1 MTDDREREEENP
13 KQQPNGRRSPSRV
26 PAGLLWLV
34 LGAIVGIF
42 SIYEIIE
49 RSWLSDADEQLLRV
63 FHIIRGVGSSLVVA
77 LLAVWYLLRSS
88 PSIFPSQQPESG
100 WTMQEDSSDEDRIIH
115 FSAWFIRMRWLACV
129 MGTVLVIV
137 SIRVL
142 RYLEEQAF
150 APLCALIL
158 LLVFS
163 NILFSQMLKR
173 RWCIRY
179 LAEIQVGTDLL
190 ILTAM
195 LHFSGGLENP
205 MAVAYIFHI
214 IIGGILLDR
223 RKCYTIVFVA
233 SLLFIGLASAEQA
246 GYLKHYTL
254 LVLPHGT
261 QQGRLGPVAYER
273 LREVIGSSME
283 GSAMNHASHEPV
295 YVVSMVI
302 LQMVLM
308 MLTAYFITTIMEQL
322 RAGEKHRQAA
332 GQRLERVVQA
342 TGAGFAILDRDL
354 HSVWLN
360 DQIRQW
366 LNLSDS
372 QTHQDLALLDRWT
385 GAEGGPAAS
394 TLRDGKVRAVERT
407 LPDTNGNKRFFQTTV
422 APLTDSSGDVYQVV
436 ELTQDITEHKLM
448 EAEAM
453 HTGKLATL
461 GFMAAGIAHEV
472 GNPLASIS
480 TRLRLLE
487 RDPQESFLK
496 ESLPLLM
503 QQIDRI
509 SRIVH
514 DISSFSRPGETEW
527 RVCQVNVIILELTTI
542 LRFHKKRARIEIGT
556 DLAENLPDIR
566 VNRDQLTAVFL
577 NLGLNALEAMVNGGT
592 LTIKTHM
599 CGEAIGIVFTDTGPG
614 ISEEVFPRL
623 FTPFFSNKQGG
634 LGLGLSIAQRM
645 MLAHGGHI
653 DAENHPQGGA
663 VFTAILPKSCYTDL
677 RRDANR

>member
-1 MTDDREREEENP
+1 MDDREEEDP
-13 KQQPNGRRSPSRV
+13 KQQANERRGTPRM
-26 PAGLLWLV
+26 PTGLLWIV
-34 LGAIVGIF
+34 LGTIVGIF
-42 SIYEIIE
+42 SVYEIIE
-49 RSWLSDADEQLLRV
+49 RTWLADADEGFLYV
-63 FHIIRGVGSSLVVA
+63 FHIIRGVGTSFVVA
-77 LLAVWYLLRSS
+77 FLAVWYLLRSS
-88 PSIFPSQQPESG
+88 PSIFPSRQPEPG
-100 WTMQEDSSDEDRIIH
+100 WTMQDDSSDEDRIIH
-115 FSAWFIRMRWLACV
+115 FIAWFIRMRWLACI
-129 MGTVLVIV
+129 MGTVLAIV

-142 RYLEEQAF
+142 RYLEEEAF
-150 APLCALIL
+150 APLCALVL

-173 RWCIRY
+173 RWGIRY

-190 ILTAM
+190 ILTTM
-195 LHFSGGLENP
+195 LHFAGGLENP

-233 SLLFIGLASAEQA
+233 SLLFTGLAIAEQTK
-246 GYLKHYTL
+246 YLRHYTL
-254 LVLPHGT
+254 LILPHGA
-261 QQGRLGPVAYER
+261 QQERLGPVAYER
-273 LREVIGSSME
+273 LRELMGSSWE
-283 GSAMNHASHEPV
+283 GSTMDHASHDTV
-295 YVVSMVI
+295 YVVSMI
-302 LQMVLM
+302 TLQIVLM
-308 MLTAYFITTIMEQL
+308 ILAAYFITTIMEQL

-354 HSVWLN
+354 CSVWLN

-366 LNLSDS
+366 LNLSECETEQAS
-372 QTHQDLALLDRWT
+372 ALLDRWT
-385 GAEGGPAAS
+385 GAEQGPAAS

-407 LPDTNGNKRFFQTTV
+407 LLDADGNKRFFQTTV
-422 APLTDSSGDVYQVV
+422 APLTDGSGDVYQVV

-487 RDPQESFLK
+487 RDPQVSLLE

-509 SRIVH
+509 SRIVR

-527 RVCQVNVIILELTTI
+527 RVCQLNVIILELTTV

-556 DLAENLPDIR
+556 DLAENIPAIR

-577 NLGLNALEAMVNGGT
+577 NLGLNALEAMVEGGT

-599 CGEAIGIVFTDTGPG
+599 CGEAINIVFADTGPG
-614 ISEEVFPRL
+614 ISEEVLPRL

-645 MLAHGGHI
+645 MAAHGGRI

-663 VFTAILPKSCYTDL
+663 VFTVSLPKSCYTD
-677 RRDANR
+677 